1 MNAPDAEV
9 LLRVWEENAGA
20 HPIRRALALL
30 DCAWP
35 ETGGAA
41 WAQAPVGVRDGCL
54 MRLYEILFGEQLHTV
69 TRCPACGERLE
80 SSFRIQDIRVRPPA
94 LPQPGATLA
103 LRYERYEMIYRLPNS
118 EDLLRLADGGE
129 QRETALLRQCVVG
142 ASRDGAAVET
152 ETLPPEAL
160 AGLAAE
166 MARQDPDADVRIGL
180 SCVGCRHAWS
190 VGFDIISH
198 FWGELEDWAQRILA
212 DVHLLARAYGWAER
226 EILALSPTRR
236 RLYLDMVRA

>member
-9 LLRVWEENAGA
+9 LLRVWEDNAGA

-35 ETGGAA
+35 EVGGAA

-69 TRCPACGERLE
+69 TRCPGCGERLE
-80 SSFRIQDIRVRPPA
+80 SSFRVQDIRVRTPT
-94 LPQPGATLA
+94 LPQPGSRLTARCG
-103 LRYERYEMIYRLPNS
+103 RYEVSYRLPSS
-118 EDLLRLADGGE
+118 EDLLRLAGDPARQE
-129 QRETALLRQCVVG
+129 AALLRSCVAG
-142 ASRDGAAVET
+142 ASRDGAVVEADA
-152 ETLPPEAL
+152 LPPEAL
-160 AGLAAE
+160 TELAAE

-180 SCVGCRHAWS
+180 SCAACRHAWS

-198 FWGELEDWAQRILA
+198 FWGELEDWSQRILA
-212 DVHLLARAYGWAER
+212 DVHLLARAYGWGER